1 MIYFKDRLRPAYF
14 YYPSSFKLHIR
25 SYILSSTTNL
35 SHIQRIR
42 QEMPAAT
49 SRIYLNN
56 GTFGPMPTGVVQ
68 AMQERLQYELRNGR
82 LGTEAFEK
90 MRVVYGEARTR
101 AAHLLNADVEEIAL
115 TDNTGEGMNVV
126 SHGINWQEGDEVITT
141 NHEHISALAPL
152 YQLRDRYGIVIRV
165 ADLGPLADQPVV
177 EAIEQLIT
185 PRTRMIVLSHVTW
198 TTGVVLDV
206 ATVTRLGHER
216 GIPVLIDGAQSAGDI
231 AIDVKA
237 LDADF
242 YAIPMQ
248 KWLCG
253 PDGTGALYVNR
264 ASLHYIAP
272 TYVGY
277 WSVKHEPGIE
287 WELADYAQRFEV
299 GGRQTA
305 ALAGQATVLTWMD
318 EVVGYGWMFERIKTL
333 SAYAYNTLKKIPT
346 IEMLTPQAGMS
357 GLISFRLGD
366 LDVTEVVQK
375 LHDAHNIYIRNIPSN
390 NSLRVSTGF
399 YNTEEEIDTLVQALK
414 EM

>member
-1 MIYFKDRLRPAYF
+1 M
-14 YYPSSFKLHIR
+14 SSV
-25 SYILSSTTNL
+25 TNL
-35 SHIQRIR
+35 SYIQRIR

-56 GTFGPMPTGVVQ
+56 GTFGPMPTHVVQ
-68 AMQERLQYELRNGR
+68 AMQERLQYELQNGR

-90 MRVVYGEARTR
+90 MKGVYVEARTR
-101 AAHLLNADVEEIAL
+101 VAHLLNADVQEIAL
-115 TDNTGEGMNVV
+115 TDSTGDGMNIV
-126 SHGINWQEGDEVITT
+126 SYGLNWREGDEVITT

-152 YQLRDRYGIVIRV
+152 YQLRDRYGIVIRI
-165 ADLGPLADQPVV
+165 ADLGPRADRPALEV
-177 EAIEQLIT
+177 IEPLVT
-185 PRTRMIVLSHVTW
+185 ARTRMIVVSHVTW

-206 ATVTRLGHER
+206 AAITRFGHEH

-231 AIDVKA
+231 PIDVKA
-237 LDADF
+237 LGVDF

-264 ASLHYIAP
+264 ESQHYITP

-287 WELADYAQRFEV
+287 WEFEDFAQRFEL

-305 ALAGQATVLTWMD
+305 ALAGQATVLKWMA
-318 EVVGYGWMFERIKTL
+318 ESVGYEWLFERIKTL
-333 SAYAYNTLKKIPT
+333 STYTYNALKQIPT
-346 IEMLTPQAGMS
+346 IKLLTPQAGTS
-357 GLISFRLGD
+357 GLISFTLGEI
-366 LDVTEVVQK
+366 DVAEVVQK
-375 LHDAHNIYIRNIPSN
+375 LHDEHNIYIRNIPSN

-399 YNTEEEIDTLVQALK
+399 YNTEEEIDTLVEALTK
-414 EM
+414 M